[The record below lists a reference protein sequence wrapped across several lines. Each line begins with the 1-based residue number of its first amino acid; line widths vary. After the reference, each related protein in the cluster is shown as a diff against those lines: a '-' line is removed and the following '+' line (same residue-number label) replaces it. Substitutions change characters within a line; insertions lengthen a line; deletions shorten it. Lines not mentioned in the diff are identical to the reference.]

1 MGHLYTNSHMS
12 GQADKQKLSP
22 GHNPL
27 QAAHFLLS
35 TPSLLHAPADSGQEV
50 AFAGRSNAGKSS
62 ALNVLCNQKALAR
75 TSKTPGRT
83 QQLVFFT
90 VTDHTRLV
98 DLPGYGYA
106 KVNAQTQRQWQ
117 TLMEAFLGHRQ
128 ALRGIIL
135 VMDIRHPLTDYD
147 RQMLDWCHYH
157 RMPVRVLLT
166 KADKLTRGA
175 AQNTLLGVR
184 RELQTMP
191 LCEVQLFSAT
201 KRLGLDE
208 ASQQICT
215 WLEIT

>member
-1 MGHLYTNSHMS
+1 MP
-12 GQADKQKLSP
+12 GQADNQKNSP
-22 GHNPL
+22 GRNPL
-27 QAAHFLLS
+27 QAAQFLLS
-35 TPSLLHAPADSGQEV
+35 APDLRHAPADDGREV

-90 VTDHTRLV
+90 VSEQARLV

-106 KVNAQTQRQWQ
+106 RVNAQTQRQWQ
-117 TLMEAFLGHRQ
+117 ALMETFLGQRQ
-128 ALRGIIL
+128 ALHGIVL

-157 RMPVRVLLT
+157 QMPVLVLLT

-175 AQNTLLGVR
+175 GQNTLLGVR
-184 RELQTMP
+184 RQLSELHLVT
-191 LCEVQLFSAT
+191 VQLFSAT
-201 KRLGLDE
+201 KRIGLEE
-208 ASQQICT
+208 AREQICA
-215 WLEIT
+215 WLGIA